1 MNSITLQAHK
11 LSMKILEIK
20 KNERFCNIT
29 LNISN
34 LREGLIISSNGMF
47 FEDADKVA
55 VIIVSQ
61 LKFNSF

>member
-20 KNERFCNIT
+20 KNERFCNFT

-34 LREGLIISSNGMF
+34 LREGLLISSNGMF

-55 VIIVSQ
+55 VSNYREPIKI
-61 LKFNSF
+61 